1 MVASN
6 SCGPPTPALFVVKRE
21 DVLYSFTSNVMGSG
35 SLQIADDRA
44 YDGKRTCTRQGVCK
58 RSNAVPRH
66 VPSSCWSP
74 RSLTTYVAPV
84 SLPLLAS
91 SMRWFVPLVARARG
105 VHRVPPSHVVSWIAW
120 LRGCQVGTCTIA
132 SWMRDRVHRTSARGI
147 AS

>member
-6 SCGPPTPALFVVKRE
+6 SCGPPTPVLFVVKRE

-35 SLQIADDRA
+35 SLQIADNRA
-44 YDGKRTCTRQGVCK
+44 YDGERTCTRQGACK
-58 RSNAVPRH
+58 RSDAVPRH
-66 VPSSCWSP
+66 VPSSCLP
-74 RSLTTYVAPV
+74 RRSLAAPVARV
-84 SLPLLAS
+84 SLPPLAS
-91 SMRWFVPLVARARG
+91 SMRWHVPLVARARG
-105 VHRVPPSHVVSWIAW
+105 VHRVPPSHVASWIAW